1 MTVKE
6 LAKILKDN
14 GICGAGGAGFPSY
27 AKLNEKADTIIL
39 NCAECEPLLKLH
51 RHVLKAH
58 TFEILKALKLVCET
72 VGASDCIIA
81 TKPSYKRTVEALKE
95 ALPAFPG
102 IRLSLLPETYPAG
115 DEVITI
121 FETTGRVVPPGDIP
135 ISVGV
140 SVYNVETVYNI
151 YRAVWEQKPV
161 THKYVTMA
169 GEVKNSV
176 TLHVPLG
183 TSFADLIRLAG
194 GATTDNYTLISGGPM
209 TGNLVSPMDVVTKT
223 TNAILVLPEN
233 HPVIIRKQNKTRINV
248 KRVMSS
254 CCQCKSCTDMCPRHL
269 LGHPI
274 EPSEIMRA
282 VSSGT
287 VNNPTAIVNAA
298 YCSGCG
304 VCELYACP
312 QSLSPKAIIQDLKA
326 ALRASGQ
333 KLPEPKFDAVSD
345 KRAYRQIPKSR
356 VTARLGL
363 TEYNRLAPLTDEIP
377 DVTTVKVKLS
387 QHAGAPAVA
396 VVKEG
401 DTVKAEQII
410 GTPKEKA
417 LSNAIHSPID
427 GKVTVVCDQF
437 IVIQKEAHK

>member
-1 MTVKE
+1 MTIKE

-39 NCAECEPLLKLH
+39 NCAECEPLLKVH
-51 RHVLKAH
+51 RHILKAY
-58 TFEILKALKLVCET
+58 TFEILKALKLICET
-72 VGASDCIIA
+72 VGAKNCIIA

-95 ALPAFPG
+95 ALVAYPD

-121 FETTGRVVPPGDIP
+121 YETTGRVVPAGDIP

-169 GEVKNSV
+169 GEVENSV

-183 TSFADLIRLAG
+183 TTFKELITLAG
-194 GATTDNYTLISGGPM
+194 GATVENYKLISGGPM
-209 TGNLVSPMDVVTKT
+209 TGVLVSPEGVVTKT
-223 TNAILVLPEN
+223 TNAIIVLPEN
-233 HPVIIRKQNKTRINV
+233 HPVIIRKENKTNINV
-248 KRVMSS
+248 KRVMSA

-282 VSSGT
+282 VSTGT
-287 VNNPTAIVNAA
+287 INNPQAIVNAA
-298 YCSGCG
+298 YCSNCG

-312 QSLSPKAIIQDLKA
+312 QSLSPRAIIQELKM
-326 ALRASGQ
+326 ALKNKGVQ
-333 KLPEPKFDAVSD
+333 LEKPEIEPVSD

-363 TEYNRLAPLTDEIP
+363 TSYNRLAPLTDEIP
-377 DVTTVKVKLS
+377 DVKTVKVLLQ

-396 VVKEG
+396 AVQEG
-401 DTVKAEQII
+401 DHVQTGQII
-410 GTPKEKA
+410 ATPKEKA
-417 LSNAIHSPID
+417 LSNTIHAPLD
-427 GKVTVVCDQF
+427 GKVTVVCEQF
-437 IVIQKEAHK
+437 IIIQKEALK

>member
-1 MTVKE
+1 MTIKE
-6 LAKILKDN
+6 LAKILQDN
-14 GICGAGGAGFPSY
+14 GVCGAGGAGFPSH

-39 NCAECEPLLKLH
+39 NCAECEPLLKVH

-58 TFEILKALKLVCET
+58 TFEILKALQLVCET
-72 VGASDCIIA
+72 VGAKDCIIA
-81 TKPSYKRTVEALKE
+81 TKPSYKRTVEALRE

-102 IRLSLLPETYPAG
+102 IRLSLIPETYPAG

-140 SVYNVETVYNI
+140 SVYNVETAYNI
-151 YRAVWEQKPV
+151 YRAVWENKPV

-176 TLHVPLG
+176 TLHVPIG
-183 TSFADLIRLAG
+183 TSFTDLIRLAG
-194 GATTDNYTLISGGPM
+194 GATVEKYSLLSGGPM
-209 TGNLVSPMDVVTKT
+209 MGNPVSPSDVVTKT

-233 HPVIIRKQNKTRINV
+233 HPVIIRKQNKTNINI
-248 KRVMSS
+248 KRVMSA
-254 CCQCKSCTDMCPRHL
+254 CCQCKTCTDMCPRHL

-282 VSSGT
+282 VSSGK
-287 VNNPTAIVNAA
+287 VSNPEAIVNAA

-312 QSLSPKAIIQDLKA
+312 QSLSPKAIIQDLKM
-326 ALRASGQ
+326 ALKASGQ
-333 KLPEPKFDAVSD
+333 KLPEPQFDAVSD
-345 KRAYRQIPKSR
+345 KRPYRQIPKAR

-363 TEYNRLAPLTDEIP
+363 TEYNKLAPLTDEIP
-377 DVTTVKVKLS
+377 NVSTVKVKLS

-396 VVKEG
+396 CVKEG
-401 DTVKAEQII
+401 DAVAQNQII

-417 LSNAIHSPID
+417 LSNAIHAPID
-427 GKVTVVCDQF
+427 GIVSVVCEQF
-437 IVIQKEAHK
+437 IVIKKEAHK